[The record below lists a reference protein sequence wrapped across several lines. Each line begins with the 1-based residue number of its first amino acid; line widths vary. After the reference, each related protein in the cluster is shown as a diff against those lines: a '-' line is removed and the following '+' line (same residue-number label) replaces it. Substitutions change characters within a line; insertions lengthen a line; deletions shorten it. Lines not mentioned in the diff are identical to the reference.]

1 VVEREKPCTP
11 DIYGS
16 WFCRSVSLSFICGAM
31 VAVTVLGSR
40 HDDGHCSS
48 RHKKLSI
55 VAIAYWP
62 HNLVKRDKFLL
73 CPNNRILS

>member
-1 VVEREKPCTP
+1 
-11 DIYGS
+11 
-16 WFCRSVSLSFICGAM
+16 M

-48 RHKKLSI
+48 RHKKLRI